1 MEGDD
6 EAVGLMP
13 IHYTNALA
21 SNVAVLQFPLLTR
34 PLEVPPSAA
43 ASGKRIKARIKP
55 NVRKLEVHV
64 PADVRPEV
72 WNKEQAAILG
82 AARLEDDKEK
92 NQESKVKQREGEQP
106 RLSEVR
112 MSSEEIPR
120 AGTYMLGVVR
130 NGTSSPL
137 LFVLYL
143 IKSQGRLSLHPI
155 AEMHQLRP
163 TLTYMDHLSRKKG
176 GRGGDDSG
184 SEDDGPPQDPDEV
197 AAEVTKK
204 EKPEPQAK
212 EVQVSVRKSTPDEK
226 NVLGGLSVQRR
237 ELLSHIRAEEDDPW
251 EELVYYDG
259 AVRIHVVG
267 RICPLTCLCSQMNLV
282 TLLNRCSRRR
292 SKSCRHLT
300 TCRCLFGG
308 NHKTQLVIQ
317 QSTPVLVVLGGEPSS
332 QR

>member
-6 EAVGLMP
+6 EVVGVMP
-13 IHYTNALA
+13 IHYTNTLA
-21 SNVAVLQFPLLTR
+21 PNVAILQFPLLTR

-64 PADVRPEV
+64 PADARPEV
-72 WNKEQAAILG
+72 WNKERASILG
-82 AARLEDDKEK
+82 VARLEDDREK

-120 AGTYMLGVVR
+120 TGAYMLGVVR
-130 NGTSSPL
+130 NGTSPPL
-137 LFVLYL
+137 LLVLYS
-143 IKSQGRLSLHPI
+143 IRFQGRLSLHPI
-155 AEMHQLRP
+155 AETHQLRP

-197 AAEVTKK
+197 AAEVIKK

-251 EELVYYDG
+251 EELVYNDG
-259 AVRIHVVG
+259 VVWAHVVF
-267 RICPLTCLCSQMNLV
+267 RSNLLSDMSLKSDESRD
-282 TLLNRCSRRR
+282 TFESLL
-292 SKSCRHLT
+292 SKEEQELQTSDNMSI
-300 TCRCLFGG
+300 F
-308 NHKTQLVIQ
+308 IQ
-317 QSTPVLVVLGGEPSS
+317 GKP
-332 QR
+332 